1 MKINKIIYWIA
12 TGIMLIIFAYSAS
25 MYLTKYDMVV
35 GFFKHLGFPTWLI
48 YPLAFAKIAGIIVVL
63 FKKPVFLKELAYA
76 GFLFDAMLALA
87 AHTIAK
93 DGGYLF
99 SLIALIAT
107 TVSWIYDRKVFT
119 FKYN

>member
-1 MKINKIIYWIA
+1 MKPNKIIYWIA
-12 TGIMLIIFAYSAS
+12 TVIMIMIFAYSAS
-25 MYLTKYDMVV
+25 MYLTKYEMVV

-63 FKKPVFLKELAYA
+63 FKKPAFLKEIAYA
-76 GFLFDAMLALA
+76 GFLFDALLALTS
-87 AHTIAK
+87 HTIAK

-107 TVSWIYDRKVFT
+107 IVSWIYDRKVFT
-119 FKYN
+119 FKNN